1 MPLKLCPCSALV
13 APKVQEA
20 MARGTAPVLI
30 FDDRTGDQID
40 VDVSRLPLAR
50 TCVSR
55 DQASVRYTNKR
66 LSSNVSETVLVS
78 LAPEFVAPHTR
89 LNQPLDGGA
98 GPV

>member
-1 MPLKLCPCSALV
+1 
-13 APKVQEA
+13 